1 MQNGHECKSTTR
13 GRHRHRCPPSDALR
27 SAFGAI
33 VGVMLC
39 FAYRPIDI
47 RPWRRMAHHAWP
59 IHRLPRV
66 HSWRCRDRPRL
77 GVVSGAA
84 SQAMRNAQTICNCLD
99 VTCVHRFF
107 DRTVFAAL
115 GGVSAAFYVG
125 FVEIDT
131 MKNKLLAL
139 GVGGTILAI
148 LCCFTPLLPFV
159 LTALG
164 LTGLLGVVY
173 SDAVLLPIL
182 AGFLMLTGFAIWRQ
196 KTQK

>member
-1 MQNGHECKSTTR
+1 MDMNANQQPVVDTGIAAR
-13 GRHRHRCPPSDALR
+13 LVMPFAALLALL
-27 SAFGAI
+27 SASCCVLPIGLSILGLGGAWLT
-33 VGVMLC
+33 MLGP
-39 FAYRPIDI
+39 FIAYRGFI
-47 RPWRRMAHHAWP
+47 
-59 IHRLPRV
+59 LV
-66 HSWRCRDRPRL
+66 GCRDCPRL

-84 SQAMRNAQTICNCLD
+84 SQAMRNAQAVCNCLD
-99 VTCVHRFF
+99 VIRIHRLF
-107 DRTVFAAL
+107 DRAVFAAL

-148 LCCFTPLLPFV
+148 LCCFTPLLPVV

-182 AGFLMLTGFAIWRQ
+182 AGFLILTGYAIWRQ